1 VSGQA
6 VAWVDLT
13 VPNAAEAR
21 DFYAG
26 VAGWSVSEVEM
37 GGYADFTLHGEGGEA
52 VAGVCHARGENADL
66 PPVWIVYFCVEEIE
80 QAAGRCVELGGEVL
94 RGPSPPND
102 SGRTCFVRDP
112 AGAVVA
118 FFEPGTVSAP
128 GT

>member
-1 VSGQA
+1 MGGRAVSGQG

-13 VPNAAEAR
+13 VPNAAAVR

-26 VAGWSVSEVEM
+26 
-37 GGYADFTLHGEGGEA
+37 
-52 VAGVCHARGENADL
+52 
-66 PPVWIVYFCVEEIE
+66 IE
-80 QAAGRCVELGGEVL
+80 HGGEVL

-102 SGRTCFVRDP
+102 AGRTCFVRDP

-118 FFEPGTVSAP
+118 FFEPGASAL